1 MTIRKI
7 AVYIALFLCCAC
19 QTEPQEIPEFIFPAP
34 SSLEKILEKGTLD
47 ISTFYNTTDYYVYQG
62 ITRGFHY
69 DLAKDFARY
78 LGVKLQITEV
88 NNDADT
94 AIQHLQDGKFDLL
107 AISLTQTPERN
118 QKIRFSQPIF
128 HTGEVLVQNKNQ
140 KKLENMA
147 ELNGK
152 EVFIPKS
159 STYKQV
165 LQQIQ
170 DSLNIQIY
178 ITETDQYS
186 YEDLLHLVETGQIN
200 YMVIDEN
207 IAQASGLSMKNLSY
221 SLSLKENISI
231 SWATQPDAVL
241 LTEEINAWLTQIRKS
256 GKLNYLFRRYF
267 NNHHAVPHQ
276 ISKYTLLKKGTIS
289 PYDLLLKKESQRIG
303 WDWRLLAALIFS
315 ESQFDPEAESEVGAY
330 GLMQIIPETA
340 DHFNVT
346 DYFRPD
352 SNIYAGVEYLRYLD
366 KYFSAH
372 HIDSTERVKFV
383 LAAYN
388 AGAGHVLDAMRLA
401 EKYGKDPHLWK
412 ENVDFY
418 IRHKNKPEYYRDSLA
433 KNGYCNGPQ
442 TYHYVN
448 RVLEVYQDYR
458 NMK

>member
-7 AVYIALFLCCAC
+7 AVYIALLVCYAC
-19 QTEPQEIPEFIFPAP
+19 HTTGKENPEFILPEP
-34 SSLEKILEKGTLD
+34 SLLEKILETGTLN

-78 LGVKLQITEV
+78 LGVKLQIIEV
-88 NNDADT
+88 NHDADT
-94 AIQHLQDGKFDLL
+94 AMQHLREGKFDLL

-118 QKIRFSQPIF
+118 RKIRFSQPIF
-128 HTGEVLVQNKNQ
+128 HTEEVLVQHKAQ
-140 KKLENMA
+140 KKLEDIS
-147 ELNGK
+147 ELHGK
-152 EVFIPKS
+152 EIFIPKS
-159 STYKQV
+159 STYKEV

-178 ITETDQYS
+178 ITEIDQCS
-186 YEDLLHLVETGQIN
+186 YEDMLHWVETGKIH
-200 YMVIDEN
+200 YMVIDKN
-207 IAQASGLSMKNLSY
+207 IAKASGLTMKNLTP

-231 SWATQPDAVL
+231 SWATHPDAVL
-241 LTEEINAWLTQIRKS
+241 LTQEIDTWLKQIRKS
-256 GKLNYLFRRYF
+256 GKLNYLYHRYF
-267 NNHHAVPHQ
+267 NNHQSVSHQ
-276 ISKYTLLKKGTIS
+276 TSKYALLKKGIIS
-289 PYDLLLKKESQRIG
+289 PYDSLLKKESKRLN
-303 WDWRLLAALIFS
+303 WDWRLLAALVFS
-315 ESQFDPEAESEVGAY
+315 ESQFNPEAESEVGAY

-340 DHFNVT
+340 EQYNVS

-352 SNIYAGVEYLRYLD
+352 SNVYAGVEYLRYLD
-366 KYFSAH
+366 RFFAAQN
-372 HIDSTERVKFV
+372 IDSTERVKFT

-401 EKYGKDPHLWK
+401 EKYGKNPHIWT

-418 IRHKNKPEYYRDSLA
+418 IRHKNKPEYYRDTLA

-448 RVLEVYQDYR
+448 RVLEVYSDYK